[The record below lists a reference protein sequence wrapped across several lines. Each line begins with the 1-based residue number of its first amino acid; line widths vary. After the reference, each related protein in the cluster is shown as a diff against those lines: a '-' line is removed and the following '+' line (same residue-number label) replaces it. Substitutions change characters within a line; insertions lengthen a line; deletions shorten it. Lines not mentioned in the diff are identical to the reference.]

1 MFWDVRN
8 VPGCS
13 GMFNVPDFMDGQ
25 FQTIVC
31 SDQLVIFESNK
42 KQVCV
47 FVTGSIIPGAVQ
59 KRSVTFFHARG

>member
-1 MFWDVRN
+1 
-8 VPGCS
+8 
-13 GMFNVPDFMDGQ
+13 MFNVPDFIDGQ

-59 KRSVTFFHARG
+59 KRSVNFFHVRG